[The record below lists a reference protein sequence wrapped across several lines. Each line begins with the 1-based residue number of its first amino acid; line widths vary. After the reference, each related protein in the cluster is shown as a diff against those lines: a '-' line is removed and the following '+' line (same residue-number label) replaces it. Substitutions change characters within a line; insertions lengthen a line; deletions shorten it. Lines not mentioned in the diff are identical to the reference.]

1 MLEPGMHGQGQWMP
15 SGMLQSQM
23 RNTSKQAIFGKSV
36 RCHMVCVEHFPFG
49 LVHGKGVFYKCETSL
64 GCKLQYKH
72 LCSQRKKRSELLHTL
87 PLLLHVL
94 PLLGPSYATFNDTRA
109 TFTRNE

>member
-72 LCSQRKKRSELLHTL
+72 LCSQRKKRSELLPTL
-87 PLLLHVL
+87 PTLDNK
-94 PLLGPSYATFNDTRA
+94 GER
-109 TFTRNE
+109 RR